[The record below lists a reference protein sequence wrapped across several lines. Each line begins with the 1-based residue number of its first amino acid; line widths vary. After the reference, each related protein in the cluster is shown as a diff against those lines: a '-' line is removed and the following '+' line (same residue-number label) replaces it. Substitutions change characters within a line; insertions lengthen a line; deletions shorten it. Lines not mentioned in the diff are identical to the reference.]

1 MPRLSADL
9 SYAAD
14 LRIATSSLMTPDQK
28 MDLLLTR
35 HARRKLK
42 VKLREVRVE
51 YELSKAGVSTSK
63 AGVPT
68 SKAPVPIPAPKP
80 VAKAILAKQCA
91 LPQPKPSPPA
101 RSLSPT
107 PEFDMRDSEIDAEVE
122 ARKSRPSSPV
132 WSSSSSS
139 CVALRWAALSDAFAS
154 VCLYIVR
161 AAAMLNSETLSE
173 VHQNIVSIILPYVI
187 DHQFR
192 NASFTTLK

>member
-42 VKLREVRVE
+42 VKLREVKVE

-91 LPQPKPSPPA
+91 SGVRRFL
-101 RSLSPT
+101 
-107 PEFDMRDSEIDAEVE
+107 
-122 ARKSRPSSPV
+122 
-132 WSSSSSS
+132 
-139 CVALRWAALSDAFAS
+139 LRTQRGS
-154 VCLYIVR
+154 
-161 AAAMLNSETLSE
+161 
-173 VHQNIVSIILPYVI
+173 
-187 DHQFR
+187 
-192 NASFTTLK
+192 